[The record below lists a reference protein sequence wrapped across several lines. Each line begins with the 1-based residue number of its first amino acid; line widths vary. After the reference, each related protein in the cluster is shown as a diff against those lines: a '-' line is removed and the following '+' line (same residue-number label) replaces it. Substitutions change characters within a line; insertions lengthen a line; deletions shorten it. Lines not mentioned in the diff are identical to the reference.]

1 MVLVFLQAG
10 VVESAGAGATDVD
23 QVERCGTMPISWCC
37 FSDDASTMYVEEA
50 DTSGSATN
58 PWVRIERFLVCQA
71 ERMDEVRLA
80 F

>member
-1 MVLVFLQAG
+1 MWIKWKGAVRCQFHG
-10 VVESAGAGATDVD
+10 VV
-23 QVERCGTMPISWCC
+23 